1 MWEQITAL
9 FSVGLFQNTIRNATP
24 VILAAM
30 GGLFTEHAGI
40 MNIGMD
46 GMILVGAFTAVVFSY
61 LFASAPMGVL
71 FAVII
76 GIAIGLFFALFVVK
90 LKADEFVIGTTV
102 NIFAG
107 GVTIYLLRSVFHQ
120 IGTWVSKD
128 IKGLPPID
136 IPLIKDIPVLGEVLS
151 GYSLFVYLSWVF
163 VIVVWIFLYRT
174 PYGFWIR
181 AAGEHPSALET
192 AGIDPVRMKFLASVI
207 CGVFCGLAGA
217 HLSLGYLNCFQEGM
231 SASRGFI
238 AFACVVFGMANPPK
252 VFGAAMLFGFLQAL
266 GLRLQSVGVPSDLT
280 AAVPY
285 LTTVLMLVYITVS
298 ANRRKRNR
306 AKKELKAE
314 EAEQAEL
321 AEPTA

>member
-1 MWEQITAL
+1 MWDQITAL
-9 FSVGLFQNTIRNATP
+9 FTVGLFQNTIRNATP
-24 VILAAM
+24 VVLAAM

-46 GMILVGAFTAVVFSY
+46 GMILIGAFVAVVFSF

-107 GVTIYLLRSVFHQ
+107 GVTVYLLRSVFHQ
-120 IGTWVSKD
+120 VGTWVSKD
-128 IKGLPPID
+128 IKGLAPID
-136 IPLIKDIPVLGEVLS
+136 IPILKDIPVIGEVLS

-163 VIVVWIFLYRT
+163 VILVWIFLYRT

-192 AGIDPVRMKFLASVI
+192 AGIDPVRMKFLASVL
-207 CGVFCGLAGA
+207 CGIFCGLAGA
-217 HLSLGYLNCFQEGM
+217 HLSLGYLNCFTEGM

-298 ANRRKRNR
+298 ANTKKRNR
-306 AKKELKAE
+306 AKKEMKAE
-314 EAEQAEL
+314 EAETAEL
-321 AEPTA
+321 AEPSA

>member
-1 MWEQITAL
+1 MTAL
-9 FSVGLFQNTIRNATP
+9 FTVGLFQNTIRNATP
-24 VILAAM
+24 VVLAAM

-46 GMILVGAFTAVVFSY
+46 GMILIGAFVAVVFSF

-107 GVTIYLLRSVFHQ
+107 GVTVYLLRSVFHQ
-120 IGTWVSKD
+120 VGTWVSKD
-128 IKGLPPID
+128 IKGLAPID
-136 IPLIKDIPVLGEVLS
+136 IPILKDIPVIGEVLS

-163 VIVVWIFLYRT
+163 VILVWIFLYRT

-192 AGIDPVRMKFLASVI
+192 AGIDPVRMKFLASVL
-207 CGVFCGLAGA
+207 CGIFCGLAGA
-217 HLSLGYLNCFQEGM
+217 HLSLGYLNCFTEGM

-252 VFGAAMLFGFLQAL
+252 VFGAALLFGFLQAL

-298 ANRRKRNR
+298 ANTKKRNR
-306 AKKELKAE
+306 AKKEMKAE
-314 EAEQAEL
+314 EAETAEL
-321 AEPTA
+321 AEPSA

>member
-46 GMILVGAFTAVVFSY
+46 GMILIGAFCAVVFSF

-120 IGTWVSKD
+120 VGTWVSKD
-128 IKGLPPID
+128 IKGLAPID
-136 IPLIKDIPVLGEVLS
+136 IPIIKDIPVIGEILS

-163 VIVVWIFLYRT
+163 VILVWFFLYRT

-192 AGIDPVRMKFLASVI
+192 AGIDPVRMKFLASVL
-207 CGVFCGLAGA
+207 CGIFCGLAGA

-252 VFGAAMLFGFLQAL
+252 VFGAALLFGFLQAL

-298 ANRRKRNR
+298 ANTRKRNR
-306 AKKELKAE
+306 AKKELQAE
-314 EAEQAEL
+314 EAEHAEL
-321 AEPTA
+321 VKPTA

>member
-46 GMILVGAFTAVVFSY
+46 GMILIGAFVAVVFSY

-107 GVTIYLLRSVFHQ
+107 GVTVYLLRSVFHQ
-120 IGTWVSKD
+120 VGTWVSKD
-128 IKGLPPID
+128 IKGLAPID
-136 IPLIKDIPVLGEVLS
+136 IPLIKDIPLIGEILS

-192 AGIDPVRMKFLASVI
+192 AGIDPVKMKFLASVL
-207 CGVFCGLAGA
+207 CGIFCGLAGA
-217 HLSLGYLNCFQEGM
+217 HLSLGYLNCFTEGM

-252 VFGAAMLFGFLQAL
+252 VFGAALLFGFLQAL

-298 ANRRKRNR
+298 ANTKKRNR
-306 AKKELKAE
+306 AKKQLQAEHTE
-314 EAEQAEL
+314 EASA
-321 AEPTA
+321 

>member
-1 MWEQITAL
+1 MWDQITAL
-9 FSVGLFQNTIRNATP
+9 FTVGLFQNTIRNATP
-24 VILAAM
+24 VVLAAM

-46 GMILVGAFTAVVFSY
+46 GMILIGAFVAVVFSF

-107 GVTIYLLRSVFHQ
+107 GVTVYLLRSVFHQ
-120 IGTWVSKD
+120 VGTWVSKD
-128 IKGLPPID
+128 IKGLAPID
-136 IPLIKDIPVLGEVLS
+136 IPILKDIPVIGEVLS

-163 VIVVWIFLYRT
+163 VILVWIFLYRT

-192 AGIDPVRMKFLASVI
+192 AGIDPVRMKFLASVL
-207 CGVFCGLAGA
+207 CGIFCGLAGA
-217 HLSLGYLNCFQEGM
+217 HLSLGYLNCFTEGM

-252 VFGAAMLFGFLQAL
+252 VFGAAILFGFLQAL

-298 ANRRKRNR
+298 ANTKKRNR
-306 AKKELKAE
+306 AKKEMKAE
-314 EAEQAEL
+314 EAETAEL
-321 AEPTA
+321 AEPSA

>member
-1 MWEQITAL
+1 MWDQITAL
-9 FSVGLFQNTIRNATP
+9 FTVGLFQNTIRNATP
-24 VILAAM
+24 VVLAAM

-46 GMILVGAFTAVVFSY
+46 GMILIGAFSAVVFSF

-107 GVTIYLLRSVFHQ
+107 GVTVYLLRSVFHQ
-120 IGTWVSKD
+120 VGTWVSKD
-128 IKGLPPID
+128 IKGLAPID
-136 IPLIKDIPVLGEVLS
+136 IPIIKDIPVIGEVLS

-163 VIVVWIFLYRT
+163 VILVWIFLYRT

-192 AGIDPVRMKFLASVI
+192 AGIDPVKMKFLASVL
-207 CGVFCGLAGA
+207 CGIFCGLAGA
-217 HLSLGYLNCFQEGM
+217 HLSLGYLNCFTEGM

-298 ANRRKRNR
+298 ANTKKRNR
-306 AKKELKAE
+306 AKKEMKAE
-314 EAEQAEL
+314 EEHTEI
-321 AEPTA
+321 AEPSA

>member
-120 IGTWVSKD
+120 VGTWVSKD
-128 IKGLPPID
+128 IKGLAPID
-136 IPLIKDIPVLGEVLS
+136 IPIIKDIPVIGEILS

-163 VIVVWIFLYRT
+163 VILVWFFLYRT

-192 AGIDPVRMKFLASVI
+192 AGIDPVRMKFLASVL
-207 CGVFCGLAGA
+207 CGIFCGLAGA

-252 VFGAAMLFGFLQAL
+252 VFGAALLFGFLQAL

-298 ANRRKRNR
+298 ANTRKRNR
-306 AKKELKAE
+306 AKKELQAE
-314 EAEQAEL
+314 EAEHAEL
-321 AEPTA
+321 VKPTA

>member
-1 MWEQITAL
+1 MWEQIAGL
-9 FSVGLFQNTIRNATP
+9 FTIGLFQNTIRNATP
-24 VILAAM
+24 VVLAAM

-40 MNIGMD
+40 MNIGME
-46 GMILVGAFTAVVFSY
+46 GMILIGAFSAVVFSY
-61 LFASAPMGVL
+61 TFASAPMGVL
-71 FAVII
+71 FAVLI

-90 LKADEFVIGTTV
+90 LKADEFVIGTTL

-107 GVTIYLLRSVFHQ
+107 GVTIFLLRSVFNQ
-120 IGTWVSKD
+120 VGTWVSED

-136 IPLIKDIPVLGEVLS
+136 IPIIKDIPVLGEVLS

-163 VIVVWIFLYRT
+163 VIMVWAFLYRT

-192 AGIDPVRMKFLASVI
+192 AGIDPVKMKFIASVL
-207 CGVFCGLAGA
+207 CGIFCGLAGA
-217 HLSLGYLNCFQEGM
+217 HLSLGYLNCFTEGM

-252 VFGAAMLFGFLQAL
+252 VFGAAILFGFLQAL

-280 AAVPY
+280 SAVPY
-285 LTTVLMLVYITVS
+285 LTTVLMLVYIT
-298 ANRRKRNR
+298 AYGNAKKRNR
-306 AKKELKAE
+306 AKKELQ
-314 EAEQAEL
+314 AEQAEL
-321 AEPTA
+321 A

>member
-46 GMILVGAFTAVVFSY
+46 GMILIGAFVAVVFSY

-107 GVTIYLLRSVFHQ
+107 GVTVYLLRSVFHQ
-120 IGTWVSKD
+120 VGTWVSKD
-128 IKGLPPID
+128 IKGLAPID
-136 IPLIKDIPVLGEVLS
+136 IPLIKDIPVIGEILS

-163 VIVVWIFLYRT
+163 VILVWIFLYRT

-192 AGIDPVRMKFLASVI
+192 AGIDPVKMKFLASVL
-207 CGVFCGLAGA
+207 CGIFCGLAGA
-217 HLSLGYLNCFQEGM
+217 HLSLGYLNCFTEGM

-252 VFGAAMLFGFLQAL
+252 VFGAALLFGFLQAL
-266 GLRLQSVGVPSDLT
+266 GLRLQSVGVQSDLT

-298 ANRRKRNR
+298 ATTKKRNR

-314 EAEQAEL
+314 EAEA
-321 AEPTA
+321 A

>member
-1 MWEQITAL
+1 MWDQITAL
-9 FSVGLFQNTIRNATP
+9 FTVGLFQNTIRNATP
-24 VILAAM
+24 VVLAAM

-46 GMILVGAFTAVVFSY
+46 GMILIGAFVAVVFSF

-107 GVTIYLLRSVFHQ
+107 GVTVYLLRSVFHQ
-120 IGTWVSKD
+120 VGTWVSKD
-128 IKGLPPID
+128 IKGLAPID
-136 IPLIKDIPVLGEVLS
+136 IPILKDIPVIGEVLS

-163 VIVVWIFLYRT
+163 VILVWIFLYRT

-192 AGIDPVRMKFLASVI
+192 AGIDPVRMKFLASVL
-207 CGVFCGLAGA
+207 CGIFCGLAGA
-217 HLSLGYLNCFQEGM
+217 HLSLGYLNCFTEGM

-252 VFGAAMLFGFLQAL
+252 VFGAALLFGFLQAL

-298 ANRRKRNR
+298 ANTKKRNR
-306 AKKELKAE
+306 AKKEMKAE
-314 EAEQAEL
+314 EAETAEL
-321 AEPTA
+321 AEPSA

>member
-1 MWEQITAL
+1 MWDQITAL
-9 FSVGLFQNTIRNATP
+9 FTVGLFQNTIRNATP
-24 VILAAM
+24 VVLAAM

-46 GMILVGAFTAVVFSY
+46 GMILIGAFVAVVFSF

-107 GVTIYLLRSVFHQ
+107 GVTVYLLRSVFNQ
-120 IGTWVSKD
+120 VGTWVSKD
-128 IKGLPPID
+128 IKGLAPID
-136 IPLIKDIPVLGEVLS
+136 IPILKDIPVIGEILS

-163 VIVVWIFLYRT
+163 VILVWFFLYRT

-192 AGIDPVRMKFLASVI
+192 AGIDPVRMKFLASVL
-207 CGVFCGLAGA
+207 CGIFCGLAGA
-217 HLSLGYLNCFQEGM
+217 HLSLGYLNCFTEGM

-298 ANRRKRNR
+298 ANTKKRNR
-306 AKKELKAE
+306 AKRELRAE
-314 EAEQAEL
+314 EAEQAEF
-321 AEPTA
+321 AEPSA

>member
-46 GMILVGAFTAVVFSY
+46 GMILIGAFCAVVFSF

-120 IGTWVSKD
+120 VGTWVSKD
-128 IKGLPPID
+128 IKGLAPID
-136 IPLIKDIPVLGEVLS
+136 IPIIKDIPVIGEILS

-163 VIVVWIFLYRT
+163 VILVWFFLYRT

-192 AGIDPVRMKFLASVI
+192 AGIDPVRMKFLASVL
-207 CGVFCGLAGA
+207 CGIFCGLAGA

-252 VFGAAMLFGFLQAL
+252 VFGAALLFGFLQAL

-298 ANRRKRNR
+298 ANTRKRNR
-306 AKKELKAE
+306 AKKELQAE
-314 EAEQAEL
+314 EAEHAEL
-321 AEPTA
+321 AKPTA